1 MNTIFRYKPVPE
13 ARSRMNLQWRL
24 SQKTPKVWLERFAPC
39 FHHRQSRE
47 IGRLALGG
55 VLERTSSTV
64 NLKRV
69 VLVTGPVIIQ
79 FVFYG
84 SREEK
89 TTDDIWKCHGE
100 NHEVRKINYII

>member
-1 MNTIFRYKPVPE
+1 MNTICQYKPVPE
-13 ARSRMNLQWRL
+13 ARSRMNLQWCL
-24 SQKTPKVWLERFAPC
+24 GVWLERYAPC
-39 FHHRQSRE
+39 FHHSQSQE

-69 VLVTGPVIIQ
+69 VLVTAPVIIQ

-100 NHEVRKINYII
+100 NHEVRKINDIT